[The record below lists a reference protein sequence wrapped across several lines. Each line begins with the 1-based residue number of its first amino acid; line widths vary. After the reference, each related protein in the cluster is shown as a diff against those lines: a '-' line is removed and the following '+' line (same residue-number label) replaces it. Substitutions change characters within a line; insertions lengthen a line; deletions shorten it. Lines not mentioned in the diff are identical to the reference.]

1 MYLDLAEI
9 KWKIE
14 RYRHEKGSAHGRI
27 GLWCVT
33 VCGKQSSADRIKYTT
48 AGKAGF
54 ITAFYIVIVPGDGN
68 FSS

>member
-1 MYLDLAEI
+1 MYLDLVEI

-33 VCGKQSSADRIKYTT
+33 VCGKQSSADRY
-48 AGKAGF
+48 
-54 ITAFYIVIVPGDGN
+54 
-68 FSS
+68 